1 MTEVT
6 GFRTLKAMKQ
16 KSFTPRG
23 VIPPVIT
30 PLTDNEQV
38 NNPALRK
45 LLDFLVSEGVHGVF
59 PVGTTGE
66 FYALT
71 EFEYQSILETT
82 VDQIRGRVPV
92 YAGVNHIT
100 TRGAINLVRIAQA
113 SHVDALSVLTPMF
126 ISPSQDDLYEH
137 YVRIAAETDLPII
150 LYNNKP
156 KTGVDIKPETA
167 ARLAN
172 IENIIGIKD
181 STGDLT
187 NTEEYIRLT
196 QGQDFHVLMGRDT
209 LIYAS
214 LCYGAAGAIA
224 ACANI
229 APRLCADIYNHF
241 IAGDH
246 EQARALQYKIA
257 PLRIAFTIG
266 TFPAVIKAGLSLLG
280 LDAGPCYAP
289 IRSLEKDEIEKLRTI
304 MHSSGLI

>member
-1 MTEVT
+1 MN
-6 GFRTLKAMKQ
+6 L

-30 PLTDNEQV
+30 PLTENEQINV
-38 NNPALRK
+38 PALRK
-45 LLDFLVSEGVHGVF
+45 LIDFLVSEGIHGVF

-71 EFEYQSILETT
+71 ESEYQSILETT
-82 VDQIRGRVPV
+82 VDQVRGRVPV

-100 TRGAINLVRIAQA
+100 TRGSVNLVRIAQA
-113 SHVDALSVLTPMF
+113 SKVDALSVLTPMF
-126 ISPSQDDLYEH
+126 ISPSQDELYEH

-150 LYNNKP
+150 LYNNRP

-167 ARLAN
+167 ARLAK

-196 QGQDFHVLMGRDT
+196 RGQDFHVLMGRDT
-209 LIYAS
+209 LIYAA

-229 APRLCADIYNHF
+229 APRLCADVYNCF
-241 IAGDH
+241 AAGDH
-246 EQARALQYKIA
+246 EQAKALQYKIA

-289 IRSLEKDEIEKLRTI
+289 IRSLDQEQVARLRNI
-304 MHSSGLI
+304 MQDSGLI